1 MGREIIMVSVL
12 VGCDPA
18 STKLERGLSSIE
30 WALNALGLEGGCYN
44 P

>member
-1 MGREIIMVSVL
+1 MVSVL

-30 WALNALGLEGGCYN
+30 WALTECTRLLEGGCYN